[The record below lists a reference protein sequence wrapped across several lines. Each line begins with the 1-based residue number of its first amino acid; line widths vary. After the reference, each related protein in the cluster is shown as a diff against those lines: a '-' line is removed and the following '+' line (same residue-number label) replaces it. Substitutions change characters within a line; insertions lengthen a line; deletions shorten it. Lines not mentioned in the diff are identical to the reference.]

1 MSIPPDT
8 EATDEPLLVG
18 TGLTKEYGSLVALDD
33 VDVSLE
39 SGEIVGLIGPNGA
52 GKTTLFNCMAG
63 AEHPTGGTVT
73 LHGEDITGL
82 SGHEIARRGLGRTFQ
97 IARPLEDLT
106 VLENVM
112 VSAHIHTKRR
122 RRAKEIAREQ
132 LELIGLEDKL
142 EMNAGELTIS
152 YQRMLELARA
162 LATDPIVLFIDEI
175 MAGLTPTEVDA
186 FMDVLRTVSQDGRSI
201 FIIEHDMRAI
211 MEISDRVVVL
221 DQGQVI
227 ARGDPQTVSNEEAVI
242 NAYLG

>member
-1 MSIPPDT
+1 MSIPSDA
-8 EATDEPLLVG
+8 EATAEPLLVG
-18 TGLTKEYGSLVALDD
+18 TSLTKEYGNLVALDD

-73 LHGEDITGL
+73 LLGEDITGL

-175 MAGLTPTEVDA
+175 MAGLTPTEVNA

-227 ARGDPQTVSNEEAVI
+227 ARGDPQTVSNEEVVI